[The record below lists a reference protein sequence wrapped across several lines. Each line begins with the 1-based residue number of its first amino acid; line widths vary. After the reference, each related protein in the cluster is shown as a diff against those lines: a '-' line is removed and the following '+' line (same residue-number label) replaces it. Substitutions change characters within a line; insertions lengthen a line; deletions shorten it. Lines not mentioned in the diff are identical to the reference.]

1 MLKMGCNP
9 AASKMAS
16 NIKMNQMFDIWNWV
30 PERIFVPQ
38 CSILLK
44 NQVSYCI
51 VWFSG
56 KKLLLVWGILIL
68 QGREHRRGDKVK
80 ICLGQLHPQQGWQVA
95 WQRNQ
100 LVSSWHGKSWKVR
113 MPLKILEALRLLQD
127 IIGIFDL
134 ACSKVTPTWKLFCEL
149 EKGWKRQNAAGS
161 QWGVDGQLQLCW
173 WCSLGIDQRVHH
185 FLDALCLPGNFT
197 SIQVEVWRGMGHI
210 LSAFQATCTIKTHRS
225 AMVSLS
231 IWKPPYAALYMPWSS
246 IHGLDDNKI
255 KSSCRLFMSLI
266 SIEHY
271 WTVWLVGSLKFWSVA
286 LYDLSIMNYLC
297 GRPRQSKP
305 LLCSLSFMTW
315 VSPSP
320 EWKSVEPQE
329 SGKSNQKDLAG
340 VKTSLESSWIYSNP
354 MHSMHINARYCKCQV
369 IATES
374 ALLLCLDSAD
384 FTRSAKTESISF
396 LGSTLH
402 RLQNLLRSTPWPHRK
417 SQEHFRQTVKRRLL
431 SGNAKENPQILDD
444 SCQLFFIFS
453 FSRFS
458 ILAFALTKPSTLA
471 GSKNEST
478 LCRLNVKAERNA
490 SGSAGGCS
498 YKIRLFLV
506 KGNLDSP
513 SKTSF
518 NRCISC
524 SCQGTYLPM
533 LRYFIFIWCHFCD
546 ICGGRT
552 LTPGRSKKYPHQWHR
567 WIWHIDIYWP
577 VALVSQQ
584 SLDHAW
590 PAFDA

>member
-56 KKLLLVWGILIL
+56 KKASVGLRHSDSPE
-68 QGREHRRGDKVK
+68 GREHRRGDKSQNLSWPIASSTRMASGMTTGTK
-80 ICLGQLHPQQGWQVA
+80 
-95 WQRNQ
+95 

-113 MPLKILEALRLLQD
+113 MPLKITRGATTITGYYQVSLILLALRSLQ
-127 IIGIFDL
+127 L
-134 ACSKVTPTWKLFCEL
+134 ESSSANWKKD
-149 EKGWKRQNAAGS
+149 EKGRM
-161 QWGVDGQLQLCW
+161 QLEVNEELMAS
-173 WCSLGIDQRVHH
+173 CSCGDDVPL
-185 FLDALCLPGNFT
+185 ALINEYTTSLMHCGLPGNFT

-210 LSAFQATCTIKTHRS
+210 LSCFPSHHLPHQDS
-225 AMVSLS
+225 YVSYGQLVRFG
-231 IWKPPYAALYMPWSS
+231 KPPYAALYIAMIIDPWPWWQQNQVVLS
-246 IHGLDDNKI
+246 
-255 KSSCRLFMSLI
+255 SLI
-266 SIEHY
+266 CLLSLLNIIELY
-271 WTVWLVGSLKFWSVA
+271 DSVGSLKFWSVA

-297 GRPRQSKP
+297 GRPRTIEASSGVHYR
-305 LLCSLSFMTW
+305 LW
-315 VSPSP
+315 HGVSPSP

-369 IATES
+369 IATDS

-478 LCRLNVKAERNA
+478 LCRLNCESWAQCFRV
-490 SGSAGGCS
+490 SW
-498 YKIRLFLV
+498 RLFLQ
-506 KGNLDSP
+506 NP
-513 SKTSF
+513 S
-518 NRCISC
+518 
-524 SCQGTYLPM
+524 
-533 LRYFIFIWCHFCD
+533 
-546 ICGGRT
+546 
-552 LTPGRSKKYPHQWHR
+552 
-567 WIWHIDIYWP
+567 
-577 VALVSQQ
+577 VSRKRQ
-584 SLDHAW
+584 SG
-590 PAFDA
+590 